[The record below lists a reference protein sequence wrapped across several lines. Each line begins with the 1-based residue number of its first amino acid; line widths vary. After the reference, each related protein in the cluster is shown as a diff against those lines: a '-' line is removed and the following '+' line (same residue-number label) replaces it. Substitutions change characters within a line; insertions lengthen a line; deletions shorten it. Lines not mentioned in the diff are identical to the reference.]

1 MGGPAAP
8 AGGWQLAD
16 DCKPYAADP
25 PKQARFEAFLQSS
38 REGQG
43 WAEAEE
49 GREFAKVAAFFSRP
63 KHSVISER
71 FTSSSM
77 HISMPAG
84 MSKGGGAKAAAPAA
98 PAVPTA
104 PPPEPVRSEAAQ
116 AAAAGMFGKLT
127 RKTEPWAPEQLL
139 CKRLNVPVPAVA
151 EPARQEGRGGGGVGK
166 RSWESTM
173 TFNDALLPLPQLDA
187 PTATGTRGARQAP
200 PPPPPPPPQAQ
211 HGQARAA
218 ADALL
223 ANLSGASS
231 SDGTAKGTLSAGA
244 AAPAPSPAAAA
255 ASVAME
261 EDADD
266 GPEERPPLDLFRAI
280 FDSDSEEDAP
290 APASAAQRSSAPPA
304 IREAEAAPGS
314 SEQGMAHLPNPGA
327 PSLPPREPSPILSQ
341 QQQQSEAVGSSSSDE
356 SAEEEPR
363 EGHSK
368 RKREKKKKKH
378 AASKK
383 RKKEKKEKHK
393 KEKRRKES

>member
-1 MGGPAAP
+1 
-8 AGGWQLAD
+8 
-16 DCKPYAADP
+16 
-25 PKQARFEAFLQSS
+25 
-38 REGQG
+38 
-43 WAEAEE
+43 
-49 GREFAKVAAFFSRP
+49 
-63 KHSVISER
+63 
-71 FTSSSM
+71 
-77 HISMPAG
+77 

-127 RKTEPWAPEQLL
+127 RKTEPWAPEPLL

-200 PPPPPPPPQAQ
+200 PPPPPPPPPQAQ

-231 SDGTAKGTLSAGA
+231 SDGTAKGPLSAGA

-255 ASVAME
+255 ASAAME

-266 GPEERPPLDLFRAI
+266 GPEARPPPLALRGLHTRW
-280 FDSDSEEDAP
+280 
-290 APASAAQRSSAPPA
+290 SATSLGCRSVHLSTSSVRSSTQTPRRTRPRRRRLHNGLRHRPP
-304 IREAEAAPGS
+304 
-314 SEQGMAHLPNPGA
+314 
-327 PSLPPREPSPILSQ
+327 
-341 QQQQSEAVGSSSSDE
+341 
-356 SAEEEPR
+356 
-363 EGHSK
+363 
-368 RKREKKKKKH
+368 
-378 AASKK
+378 
-383 RKKEKKEKHK
+383 
-393 KEKRRKES
+393 